1 MKYIKDSY
9 SSRLLNS
16 PEINVDS
23 TWLRRNRGFPGS
35 SGVKNLSA
43 MQEPREMWVGSIPGS
58 GRSPGGGYGNLLLY
72 PSLENP
78 MDRGA
83 WQVMAIGLQSRI

>member
-1 MKYIKDSY
+1 MNFISIPFIDIYMKSIYTYIYICTFMKYIKDSY

-35 SGVKNLSA
+35 SEVKNLSA
-43 MQEPREMWVGSIPGS
+43 MQEPREM
-58 GRSPGGGYGNLLLY
+58 
-72 PSLENP
+72 
-78 MDRGA
+78 
-83 WQVMAIGLQSRI
+83 